1 MYAYQHY
8 GIPSRTCNEPSWIA
22 WILLIQYFFLAKRF
36 LYSLLIAMFR
46 SVLVH
51 RSFFCEIEIT
61 FIVIVSLT
69 GARVQNQSEKIWFYN
84 RYAILVEYTER
95 PRLPPPFII
104 ISYTRKNFVRIH
116 RFFCLHHHFLNISS
130 TDPHCL
136 SPMYPQVGN
145 LFA

>member
-1 MYAYQHY
+1 VDSLDFAYSVFLLGQTFSIFAFNRY
-8 GIPSRTCNEPSWIA
+8 VQVSTRTS
-22 WILLIQYFFLAKRF
+22 F
-36 LYSLLIAMFR
+36 
-46 SVLVH
+46 
-51 RSFFCEIEIT
+51 FFCEIELT
-61 FIVIVSLT
+61 FVAIVSLT

>member
-51 RSFFCEIEIT
+51 RFFCKTELT
-61 FIVIVSLT
+61 FVAIVSLT